1 MLKDIDS
8 GAIYG
13 AEMYPGRPFTM
24 EGWPVGLFISFNG
37 LGYDLPIMSLALAGA
52 DNVTLKRAT
61 NDIIQH
67 DMKPWDI
74 RDKYGGV
81 RQDINHI
88 DIMPVAV
95 GQVGL
100 KAYGGRMHSKRLQD
114 LPYDPEHLIAPEE
127 REVVRTYCANDLDT
141 TIDLFNSL
149 EQSLA
154 LRQRMS
160 DKYGMDL
167 RSKSNAQ
174 IAEAVI
180 RSEVEKILGY
190 KIQRTEF
197 HPAYRFKYIVP
208 AFVRFQTP
216 GMQRFLEW
224 VRKVEFGLDHNG
236 HVVGPEE
243 LSLQIGAAVY
253 TFGIGGLHSTEKCV
267 SYVGDL
273 ISPDVTSYYPAVI
286 RNQGLYPPAMG
297 EVFLTVYG
305 GIVDTRIAAKQVGD
319 KDTAED
325 LKVVVNASFGKFGN
339 RWSTLYSP
347 NLMIQVTL
355 TGQLAIL
362 MLIEQLECVGIA
374 VVSANT
380 DGLVVKLPPSR
391 RAEYDAIV
399 EEWSAATGCN
409 LEESKWRALYA
420 KDVNNYIAIT
430 EDGKLKQKGLYA
442 KTTLSKNPT
451 NRICVEAAIAYL
463 TGGVGVSE
471 TIRACSDI
479 RQFLTIRQVKGG
491 ASYQGNY
498 LGKVVRWYYKLGAM
512 EPLRYATNGNK
523 VARSD
528 GAQPCME
535 LPHSIPLDLDHQWYI
550 NEANQILKN
559 IGAI

>member
-190 KIQRTEF
+190 IIQRTEF

-208 AFVRFQTP
+208 AFVRF
-216 GMQRFLEW
+216 
-224 VRKVEFGLDHNG
+224 
-236 HVVGPEE
+236 
-243 LSLQIGAAVY
+243 
-253 TFGIGGLHSTEKCV
+253 
-267 SYVGDL
+267 
-273 ISPDVTSYYPAVI
+273 
-286 RNQGLYPPAMG
+286 
-297 EVFLTVYG
+297 
-305 GIVDTRIAAKQVGD
+305 
-319 KDTAED
+319 
-325 LKVVVNASFGKFGN
+325 
-339 RWSTLYSP
+339 
-347 NLMIQVTL
+347 
-355 TGQLAIL
+355 
-362 MLIEQLECVGIA
+362 
-374 VVSANT
+374 
-380 DGLVVKLPPSR
+380 
-391 RAEYDAIV
+391 
-399 EEWSAATGCN
+399 
-409 LEESKWRALYA
+409 
-420 KDVNNYIAIT
+420 
-430 EDGKLKQKGLYA
+430 
-442 KTTLSKNPT
+442 
-451 NRICVEAAIAYL
+451 
-463 TGGVGVSE
+463 
-471 TIRACSDI
+471 
-479 RQFLTIRQVKGG
+479 
-491 ASYQGNY
+491 
-498 LGKVVRWYYKLGAM
+498 
-512 EPLRYATNGNK
+512 
-523 VARSD
+523 
-528 GAQPCME
+528 
-535 LPHSIPLDLDHQWYI
+535 
-550 NEANQILKN
+550 
-559 IGAI
+559 